1 MRLHCY
7 GVCILA
13 IFCNSVAF
21 STDETV
27 SLYGIGKDR
36 FAPSTLEARQK
47 MRVLHAGCVCTNNP
61 HHKQSSPQTILTT
74 NNPHHKLPQAALTTN
89 NPHTQRPM
97 KLHKLRQSSPHVNH
111 EGCVL
116 RIACVAD
123 GELRDT
129 LDNAAHR
136 NRRPLDWQAQGI
148 PLLWWR
154 AVLVSLIMRPKR
166 EVVDGAVSLAAEAGW
181 SLGEDC
187 LKLWSL
193 IDLCL

>member
-1 MRLHCY
+1 
-7 GVCILA
+7 
-13 IFCNSVAF
+13 
-21 STDETV
+21 
-27 SLYGIGKDR
+27 
-36 FAPSTLEARQK
+36 
-47 MRVLHAGCVCTNNP
+47 
-61 HHKQSSPQTILTT
+61 
-74 NNPHHKLPQAALTTN
+74 
-89 NPHTQRPM
+89 M